1 MTTQKPN
8 RTILGNDKNNTLKN
22 IEAIEGRYAN
32 CFQIGQNE
40 FEFLIDFGQSY
51 CECEEE
57 CFHTRII
64 CNPFYVNVLLKLI
77 QTSINQYEESFGPIV
92 RETEVDTKGML

>member
-1 MTTQKPN
+1 M
-8 RTILGNDKNNTLKN
+8 GNDKGDTQRNT
-22 IEAIEGRYAN
+22 EAREGRYAN

-57 CFHTRII
+57 NFHTRII
-64 CNPFYVNVLLKLI
+64 CNPFYVKVLLTLL
-77 QTSINQYEESFGPIV
+77 QTSIKRYEEAFGAIDE
-92 RETEVDTKGML
+92 ETVSDSESME

>member
-1 MTTQKPN
+1 M
-8 RTILGNDKNNTLKN
+8 GNDKNHSLKDS
-22 IEAIEGRYAN
+22 EVIEGRYAN

-51 CECEEE
+51 CECDGE

-64 CNPFYVNVLLKLI
+64 CNPFYANVLLKLL
-77 QTSINQYEESFGPIV
+77 QTSLKRYEDDFGSIDGGN
-92 RETEVDTKGML
+92 EED